1 VFSSRILS
9 DGIIDSMNDSSVNKA
24 WEFECVLESGKEL
37 KSWFYSDTKQD
48 ASNRV
53 KNFMGAKLISIKE
66 ISDPLEIRKKQM
78 ESDKIRDALAKK
90 RNEEFQARQKFNNS
104 TNE

>member
-1 VFSSRILS
+1 MS
-9 DGIIDSMNDSSVNKA
+9 DSSMNKA

-66 ISDPLEIRKKQM
+66 IDDPLEIRKKQV

-90 RNEEFQARQKFNNS
+90 RSEEFQARQKLNNS

>member
-1 VFSSRILS
+1 
-9 DGIIDSMNDSSVNKA
+9 MNDSSVNKA
-24 WEFECVLESGKEL
+24 WQFECVLESGKEL

-66 ISDPLEIRKKQM
+66 IDDPLEIRKKQV

-90 RNEEFQARQKFNNS
+90 RNDEFQARQKSNNS
-104 TNE
+104 IYE

>member
-1 VFSSRILS
+1 
-9 DGIIDSMNDSSVNKA
+9 MNDSSVNKA
-24 WEFECVLESGKEL
+24 WEFECVLESGQEL

-66 ISDPLEIRKKQM
+66 IDDPLDIKKKQI
-78 ESDKIRDALAKK
+78 EQDKIRDALAKT
-90 RNEEFQARQKFNNS
+90 RQEEYEARQNLKKENN
-104 TNE
+104 E

>member
-1 VFSSRILS
+1 
-9 DGIIDSMNDSSVNKA
+9 MNDSSVNKA

-53 KNFMGAKLISIKE
+53 KNFIGAKLISIKE
-66 ISDPLEIRKKQM
+66 INDPLEIRKKQA
-78 ESDKIRDALAKK
+78 ESDKIRDALGKK
-90 RNEEFQARQKFNNS
+90 RQEEFEDRQKLNNS
-104 TNE
+104 INEYIHE

>member
-1 VFSSRILS
+1 
-9 DGIIDSMNDSSVNKA
+9 MNDSSVNKA

-66 ISDPLEIRKKQM
+66 IGDPLEIRKKQV

-90 RNEEFQARQKFNNS
+90 KNEEFQDRQKLNDS
-104 TNE
+104 INE

>member
-1 VFSSRILS
+1 VFSSRHVS
-9 DGIIDSMNDSSVNKA
+9 NGINAVNDSSVNKA
-24 WEFECVLESGKEL
+24 WEFDCVLENGKEL

-66 ISDPLEIRKKQM
+66 IDDPLDIKKKQI
-78 ESDKIRDALAKK
+78 EQDKIRDALAKK
-90 RNEEFQARQKFNNS
+90 RQEEYEARQNLKEENN
-104 TNE
+104 E

>member
-1 VFSSRILS
+1 
-9 DGIIDSMNDSSVNKA
+9 MNDSSVNKA
-24 WEFECVLESGKEL
+24 WQFECVLESGQEL

-66 ISDPLEIRKKQM
+66 IDDPLEIRKKQV
-78 ESDKIRDALAKK
+78 ESDKIRDALAKT
-90 RNEEFQARQKFNNS
+90 RQEEFETRQNLKNKQNN
-104 TNE
+104 E

>member
-1 VFSSRILS
+1 
-9 DGIIDSMNDSSVNKA
+9 MNDSSVNKA
-24 WEFECVLESGKEL
+24 WEFECVLESGQEL

-66 ISDPLEIRKKQM
+66 ISDPLEIRKKQI
-78 ESDKIRDALAKK
+78 ESDKIREALAKK
-90 RNEEFQARQKFNNS
+90 RNEEFQARQKSNNS
-104 TNE
+104 INE

>member
-1 VFSSRILS
+1 
-9 DGIIDSMNDSSVNKA
+9 MNDSSVNKA
-24 WEFECVLESGKEL
+24 WEFKCVLENGKEL
-37 KSWFYSDTKQD
+37 KSWFYSDTKED

-66 ISDPLEIRKKQM
+66 IDDPLEIRKKQV

-90 RNEEFQARQKFNNS
+90 RNEEFQDRQKLNNS
-104 TNE
+104 INE

>member
-1 VFSSRILS
+1 
-9 DGIIDSMNDSSVNKA
+9 MNDSSVNKA

-37 KSWFYSDTKQD
+37 KTWFYSDTKQD

-66 ISDPLEIRKKQM
+66 INDPLEIRKKQV
-78 ESDKIRDALAKK
+78 ESDKIREALAKK
-90 RNEEFQARQKFNNS
+90 RNEEFQARQKLNNS
-104 TNE
+104 INE

>member
-1 VFSSRILS
+1 
-9 DGIIDSMNDSSVNKA
+9 MNDSSVNKA

-66 ISDPLEIRKKQM
+66 INDPLEIRKKQV
-78 ESDKIRDALAKK
+78 ESDKIREALAKK
-90 RNEEFQARQKFNNS
+90 RNEEFQARQKLNNS
-104 TNE
+104 INE